1 MLAKAELCILA
12 GFGAVTD
19 LGWIE
24 DFSAKL
30 SVDAGP
36 DVAVLIRH
44 IGFDGQD
51 AFGFAYGTL
60 TNHAESGFEGR
71 GA

>member
-1 MLAKAELCILA
+1 M
-12 GFGAVTD
+12 TD